1 MSPRRLVRLALGAGV
16 LLTVAACEKP
26 SPAITLVS
34 SGHTTHFEAQQWCT
48 GDQVLVRGNEC
59 PGTGPKVLQ
68 IVRAAGGDQV
78 GIDVDTEL
86 TSPGWY
92 VFDVD
97 TGQAVLGISSS
108 HYRTF
113 LADFRSTKVPGVQQL
128 EVRTVDHVPT
138 SDTDVPKVTGQW
150 VFQVVA
156 KVS

>member
-1 MSPRRLVRLALGAGV
+1 MSARHLAACAAVLVSV
-16 LLTVAACEKP
+16 VACEKP

-34 SGHTTHFEAQQWCT
+34 SGHSTHFEAQQWCASNT
-48 GDQVLVRGNEC
+48 VLVKGNEC
-59 PGTGPKVLQ
+59 PGTGPRVLQ
-68 IVRAAGGDQV
+68 IIRAAAGDQV
-78 GIDVDTEL
+78 GIDVDSEL

-92 VFDVD
+92 VFNAD
-97 TGQAVLGISSS
+97 TGEALLGISSS

-113 LADFRSTKVPGVQQL
+113 LADFRNTKVPGVEQL

-138 SDTDVPKVTGQW
+138 SETDIPKVTGQW